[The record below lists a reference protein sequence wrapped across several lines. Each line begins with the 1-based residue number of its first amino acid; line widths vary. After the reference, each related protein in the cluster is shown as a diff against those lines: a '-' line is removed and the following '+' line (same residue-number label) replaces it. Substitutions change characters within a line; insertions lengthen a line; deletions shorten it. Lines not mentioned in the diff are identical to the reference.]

1 MELNH
6 HLRAPCESF
15 CCRQDFHSAQLF
27 TPFCHWTTAR
37 FARSLLPSAIYV
49 CEKPWTDR
57 ESSCIV
63 FIVSWGTGKL
73 YSLGADTGIE
83 PEGTNDPRVSGRFFV
98 CKCVPYL
105 FAAHPLN
112 FYKTHLYF
120 DKPKWNCCL
129 CLYAA
134 GVNRTPA
141 PIRRMVFKTTALPL
155 CLRRLLQD
163 AFLINLFNI
172 WKDCCTRPWDYCLY
186 FSFSPQQWN
195 SVHLPPR

>member
-6 HLRAPCESF
+6 HLRAHVWAFAVGRIFILRNSSH
-15 CCRQDFHSAQLF
+15 RSAIE
-27 TPFCHWTTAR
+27 
-37 FARSLLPSAIYV
+37 LLPVLPGRYCRPQFMYV
-49 CEKPWTDR
+49 RNR
-57 ESSCIV
+57 ELTGDPVTSFFV
-63 FIVSWGTGKL
+63 VSWGTGTCTHLVRIPELNRK
-73 YSLGADTGIE
+73 E
-83 PEGTNDPRVSGRFFV
+83 PMIRVSAGDFRTQIRT
-98 CKCVPYL
+98 PL
-105 FAAHPLN
+105 FAARPLD

-120 DKPKWNCCL
+120 VNPKWNCCL

-134 GVNRTPA
+134 GGNRTPS
-141 PIRRMVFKTTALPL
+141 PISRMVFKTTALPL